1 MSVAVA
7 DVGTLFFTLCPANS
21 TKSTSVLRPG
31 RTQAISQKWD
41 IELSSFSNLPLP
53 MSFPLQGT
61 IAPGWEVVKRLLV
74 TLEKDED
81 DGYIVSEDKF
91 AVYGVGDTPTE
102 ATQDYIV
109 SLIEYYQLLASKAES
124 NQATK
129 ELFSYLQL
137 YLRQSR

>member
-1 MSVAVA
+1 MAEQEQDSR
-7 DVGTLFFTLCPANS
+7 L
-21 TKSTSVLRPG
+21 
-31 RTQAISQKWD
+31 ISYK
-41 IELSSFSNLPLP
+41 IASLP

-61 IAPGWEVVKRLLV
+61 IAPGWEVVKSLLV

-81 DGYIVSEDKF
+81 NSYIVSEDKF
-91 AVYGVGDTPTE
+91 AIYGVGDTPAE

-109 SLIEYYQLLASKAES
+109 SLIEYYQLLASRAES

-129 ELFSYLQL
+129 ELFSYLQS